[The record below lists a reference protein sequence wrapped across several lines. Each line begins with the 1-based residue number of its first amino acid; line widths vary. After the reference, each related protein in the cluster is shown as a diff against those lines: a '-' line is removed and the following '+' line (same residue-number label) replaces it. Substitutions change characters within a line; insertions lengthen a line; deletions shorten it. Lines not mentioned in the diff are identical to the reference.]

1 MGRISYYWKKKAIER
16 ELAEPRRSD
25 RVAAASKTEAR
36 TSVVC
41 QKRFDKF
48 VVSGSLMAGGKQRS
62 KTIRG
67 MHDLPWDLS
76 LLSAFP

>member
-1 MGRISYYWKKKAIER
+1 MGRLNHYWKKKALER
-16 ELAEPRRSD
+16 ELAAPRRSA

-36 TSVVC
+36 TSFVC
-41 QKRFDKF
+41 QKRFDNF
-48 VVSGSLMAGGKQRS
+48 VVSGCLVAGGKQVS

-67 MHDLPWDLS
+67 MHDLAWDLS

>member
-1 MGRISYYWKKKAIER
+1 MGLLSHYWKKKAIER
-16 ELAEPRRSD
+16 ELAAPRRSA
-25 RVAAASKTEAR
+25 RVAAASRTEAR
-36 TSVVC
+36 TSFVC

-48 VVSGSLMAGGKQRS
+48 VVSGSLMEGGKQRS

-67 MHDLPWDLS
+67 MHDPPWDLS